1 MNLLK
6 KYIAIFITIFY
17 SFSLSVVGAQTL
29 ASESEDFAHD
39 GLEGNLFT
47 GNLLETEISSETE
60 HIDYNEMTVT
70 TAKIYIDEFLAAFSI
85 PSGNTLEVLDETGA
99 AKTRG
104 EVSSGYKLCVTDVNG
119 ETLAVYTIIQTV
131 QGVYSLTSDKYQIN
145 EKSMTISGIP
155 YSDKRISQFLSN
167 LEITSD
173 MAVEVLRPDMS
184 PLYGD
189 MYTGCLLC
197 ARTIHEE
204 RVYTLNIDTPTVGA
218 NVNLALKKPVE
229 APGGRT
235 SGYVVANL
243 VDGNRSSR
251 YVINKSGAGE
261 YAVIDLGSSMYFDK
275 MALYTDPNHTD
286 KLLELDL
293 FCSEDGVEWEKIYEF
308 PNYDKKAITEI
319 KDSFGLRRGRYIK
332 LEQITDGLPHLF
344 EFELYSSANYSC
356 ALASDRYSV
365 DNEAKTVSEVDTT
378 DIIKILSGISALYG
392 STAYIVD
399 AEGNAVENGECQEGY
414 KIRCMSESGVIYE
427 DYSISTNLRP
437 RVTGLTVTGSM
448 AIGETLSA
456 FGEYY
461 SPSGLPE
468 DRVEYQW
475 CRSMNVAGPFIPI
488 QNAESDTYT
497 IREEDA
503 GYYIC
508 VKATAYSAE
517 EPSEGIPVYS
527 NFCGLVG
534 DYAFN
539 ADVKINSASA
549 PEVVDGDAST
559 GRYVQK
565 GDNVLIDLGEQRTF
579 NHLSWLVSGD
589 ISKTEYVIDY
599 SEDGTTWK
607 HLTTY
612 FGRNMQATLWFEPL
626 KARYIKMN
634 VAQGNEI
641 CLSALSVDQS
651 RLREREEREAYDLT
665 KSMLDEYFKT
675 IESDVSS
682 FNLPYLGMNGA
693 KLLWS
698 SNSSYINVDGE
709 KAVVRKPDTET
720 RATVS
725 VQISTPYHETT
736 ETYSMVLEGKEEQ
749 PVKQSG
755 NKGGGN
761 TTNFKA
767 PVTLDTD
774 VPDVSKPVAS
784 PFHDI
789 ETHWGKEEITFVY
802 ERGLISA
809 DESGK
814 FRPDDAIT
822 RAEFAKLSA
831 LLMGYS
837 DGGISITFSDVP
849 KDAWSYRYISALYE
863 KGIIN
868 GKSEDYF
875 GANEAITRQD
885 AAVILYRAQTVAG
898 KVFEQGENTFLDK
911 AEIADYAKAA
921 VSALAKAGILQ
932 GKEGGNF
939 VPDNNITRA
948 EAAAIIARLLRG

>member
-332 LEQITDGLPHLF
+332 LEQITNGLPHLF
-344 EFELYSSANYSC
+344 
-356 ALASDRYSV
+356 
-365 DNEAKTVSEVDTT
+365 
-378 DIIKILSGISALYG
+378 
-392 STAYIVD
+392 
-399 AEGNAVENGECQEGY
+399 
-414 KIRCMSESGVIYE
+414 
-427 DYSISTNLRP
+427 
-437 RVTGLTVTGSM
+437 
-448 AIGETLSA
+448 
-456 FGEYY
+456 
-461 SPSGLPE
+461 
-468 DRVEYQW
+468 
-475 CRSMNVAGPFIPI
+475 
-488 QNAESDTYT
+488 
-497 IREEDA
+497 
-503 GYYIC
+503 
-508 VKATAYSAE
+508 
-517 EPSEGIPVYS
+517 
-527 NFCGLVG
+527 
-534 DYAFN
+534 
-539 ADVKINSASA
+539 
-549 PEVVDGDAST
+549 
-559 GRYVQK
+559 
-565 GDNVLIDLGEQRTF
+565 
-579 NHLSWLVSGD
+579 
-589 ISKTEYVIDY
+589 
-599 SEDGTTWK
+599 
-607 HLTTY
+607 
-612 FGRNMQATLWFEPL
+612 
-626 KARYIKMN
+626 
-634 VAQGNEI
+634 
-641 CLSALSVDQS
+641 
-651 RLREREEREAYDLT
+651 
-665 KSMLDEYFKT
+665 
-675 IESDVSS
+675 
-682 FNLPYLGMNGA
+682 
-693 KLLWS
+693 
-698 SNSSYINVDGE
+698 
-709 KAVVRKPDTET
+709 
-720 RATVS
+720 
-725 VQISTPYHETT
+725 
-736 ETYSMVLEGKEEQ
+736 
-749 PVKQSG
+749 
-755 NKGGGN
+755 
-761 TTNFKA
+761 
-767 PVTLDTD
+767 
-774 VPDVSKPVAS
+774 
-784 PFHDI
+784 
-789 ETHWGKEEITFVY
+789 
-802 ERGLISA
+802 
-809 DESGK
+809 
-814 FRPDDAIT
+814 
-822 RAEFAKLSA
+822 
-831 LLMGYS
+831 
-837 DGGISITFSDVP
+837 
-849 KDAWSYRYISALYE
+849 
-863 KGIIN
+863 
-868 GKSEDYF
+868 
-875 GANEAITRQD
+875 
-885 AAVILYRAQTVAG
+885 
-898 KVFEQGENTFLDK
+898 
-911 AEIADYAKAA
+911 
-921 VSALAKAGILQ
+921 
-932 GKEGGNF
+932 
-939 VPDNNITRA
+939 
-948 EAAAIIARLLRG
+948 